1 MRDGDLVAAVV
12 AGDPAAL
19 AAAYDQFAPA
29 LYGYCRSLLSE
40 PADAAGAVRDT
51 FVVAEVK
58 LPLLRDPSRLRP

>member
-40 PADAAGAVRDT
+40 PASAAGAVRDT
-51 FVVAEVK
+51 FVVAG
-58 LPLLRDPSRLRP
+58 